1 MLANFLAGL
10 AVDSGWA
17 KARPRPR
24 AGILISAIA
33 FDLGALVVWK
43 YADFASRQIR
53 HLTDIAPVLHIVLP
67 IGISFF
73 TFHHLSYVVD
83 VYRGSRPAQRHPLTF
98 ITYIA
103 MFPQL
108 IAGPIVRYH
117 EISEQLTEVRH
128 HRIDDIA
135 AGFPRFALGLAKK
148 VVIADSVAPIA
159 NTIFGSDYHALNT
172 PTAWAGALALAYT
185 VQIYFDFSG
194 YSDMAIGLGRMFGFQ
209 LPENFARPYSAV
221 SITDF

>member
-1 MLANFLAGL
+1 LSFASPTFLWYFLPATLVVYLVLPARWRNGVLAVASLVFYAAGGGVFLLLLLACMLANFLAGL

-53 HLTDIAPVLHIVLP
+53 PDRHRAGAAHRVADRDFV
-67 IGISFF
+67 

-108 IAGPIVRYH
+108 IAGP
-117 EISEQLTEVRH
+117 SC
-128 HRIDDIA
+128 
-135 AGFPRFALGLAKK
+135 
-148 VVIADSVAPIA
+148 
-159 NTIFGSDYHALNT
+159 
-172 PTAWAGALALAYT
+172 
-185 VQIYFDFSG
+185 
-194 YSDMAIGLGRMFGFQ
+194 AITR
-209 LPENFARPYSAV
+209 SA
-221 SITDF
+221 SS